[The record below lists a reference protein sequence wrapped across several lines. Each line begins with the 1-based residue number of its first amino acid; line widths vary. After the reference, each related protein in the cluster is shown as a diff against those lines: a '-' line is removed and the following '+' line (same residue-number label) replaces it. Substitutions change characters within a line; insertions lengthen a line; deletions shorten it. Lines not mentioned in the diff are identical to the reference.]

1 MMRLV
6 NIFFLFA
13 FVFVVA
19 CQSSKTEG
27 KAEASDKDDI
37 LTGTLNVAVD
47 ESVLPL
53 IQEQVDVFHQSYPNS
68 KVNLIP
74 APEILAINTLLTDKA
89 PIGILTR
96 ELSAKENEY
105 FAQRSISPRIFK
117 IGYDGII
124 LVGNKS
130 SADTSIRVSDIVELL
145 NGSTKGSANLIFDN
159 LNSSALRYLKE
170 LGNLETVS
178 SKSVQT
184 QKDVDA
190 ILNAVVSNPASIGV
204 MSLNQY
210 IDASESF
217 GEKDKIRI
225 LSVQNNGEGA
235 KDGLF
240 HKPSQSSLATET
252 YPLSRPI
259 YVLNYQPN
267 TGLGIGFSAFLTG
280 DRGQRIVLKSGL
292 LPASMPGREIIIK
305 DNIN

>member
-1 MMRLV
+1 M
-6 NIFFLFA
+6 
-13 FVFVVA
+13 A
-19 CQSSKTEG
+19 CQSNKTGE
-27 KAEASDKDDI
+27 KAQSADKDDI

-47 ESVLPL
+47 ESVFPL

-68 KVNLIP
+68 KVNLIS
-74 APEILAINTLLTDKA
+74 APEILAVNTLLTDKA

-117 IGYDGII
+117 VGYDGII
-124 LVGNKS
+124 LVTNKS
-130 SADTSIRVSDIVELL
+130 NADTSIRVSDIIELL
-145 NGSTKGSANLIFDN
+145 NGTAKVGKSLIFDN

-170 LGNLETVS
+170 LGKLETVS

-184 QKDVDA
+184 QKNVDA
-190 ILNAVVSNPASIGV
+190 ILSAVVSSPTLIGV

-225 LSVQNNGEGA
+225 LSVQNDREGA
-235 KDGLF
+235 KDALF
-240 HKPSQSSLATET
+240 HKPSQSSLATEA
-252 YPLSRPI
+252 YPLLRPI

-292 LPASMPGREIIIK
+292 LPATMPGREIIIK